1 MLTDCSLKRCKII
14 ISPKYLIMA
23 DKIKL
28 NIGNTKLTL
37 KKSSKLVGVKTKASS
52 NIEETK
58 GVKKKILKNLGG
70 FEIVELKRKGAS
82 CDKKLDAIRKKE
94 DVKIGTHVY
103 YAEGSVRP
111 LLPTGEIII
120 EFADNTNL
128 EEQNIVFDE
137 YALEIVERRGD
148 CCVIAKVTADSPNPL
163 KVAKYLQDISMVK
176 NAEPDLDTLL
186 DEYDGEF
193 TAPHDELV
201 NHQWHLKNPGFVVD
215 AQWPMKKGADARVW
229 EAWQKMGNMGSDK
242 ITVAVIDNGFDL
254 THPDIMGKV
263 HKPFDLWTNTSNIE
277 QGDPRFT
284 HGTPCA
290 SVAVARPNGTGI
302 VGAAPNSK
310 FMPISGTSYSLRA
323 TEKMFKYAMD
333 NGADVISCSWG
344 TTDPA
349 FELSEMKKAAIAD
362 AARNGRNGKGC
373 VIVYAVGNDDF
384 DYVSYYAQH
393 PDVIAV
399 GACTSKDEH
408 ATYSNKGPEVTICAP
423 SNGDWPITAARAF
436 WDEGVSWE
444 SGAYRFWRDGRDR
457 GDRYKHFGGTSSS
470 CPLVAGICAL
480 MLSENPDLT
489 SKQVKEI
496 LCKTADKIGSPQ
508 EYDANGHSK
517 KFGYGRVN
525 ALAAVREAISRRGGS
540 GSSDSQDTSTTT
552 GPTTTTP
559 PVVTNPTSGST
570 TTGSGS
576 TSTSSGSTS
585 TSISSGRGIFRFSVQ
600 RQEPTGFGVQMG
612 AFREYGNV
620 LIYAERMQKLFGEP
634 IIVSINQLAGETVYK
649 IVVGVFNS
657 REEAR
662 SLKQIMANHGVTGFI
677 RNIKDLK

>member
-1 MLTDCSLKRCKII
+1 
-14 ISPKYLIMA
+14 MA

-37 KKSSKLVGVKTKASS
+37 KKSSKLVGVKTKASCD
-52 NIEETK
+52 IEETK

-70 FEIVELKRKGAS
+70 FEIVELKRKGS
-82 CDKKLDAIRKKE
+82 NCDKKLDALREKDE
-94 DVKIGTHVY
+94 VKVGTHVY

-137 YALEIVERRGD
+137 YALEVVERRGD
-148 CCVIAKVTADSPNPL
+148 CCVIAKVTEHSPNPI
-163 KVAKYLQDISMVK
+163 KVAKYLQNISMVK
-176 NAEPDLDTLL
+176 HAEPDLDTLL

-193 TAPHDELV
+193 IAPQDDLV
-201 NHQWHLKNPGFVVD
+201 SHQWHLKNPGFVVD
-215 AQWPMKKGADARVW
+215 AQWPMKKGADAKVW
-229 EAWQKMGNMGSDK
+229 EAWQKMGNMGSDN

-254 THPDIMGKV
+254 SHPDLKNKV
-263 HKPFDLWTNTSNIE
+263 LRPYDLWTDTSNIE

-302 VGAAPNSK
+302 VGAAPNAK
-310 FMPISGTSYSLRA
+310 FMPISGTSFSLRA
-323 TEKMFKYAMD
+323 TEKMFKYAAD

-349 FELSEMKKAAIAD
+349 FDLSEMKKEAITN

-373 VIVYAVGNDDF
+373 VILYAVGNDDY

-399 GACTSKDEH
+399 AACTSKDEH
-408 ATYSNKGPEVTICAP
+408 ANYSNQGPEITICAP

-444 SGAYRFWRDGRDR
+444 NGNYRFWRDGKDR
-457 GDRYKHFGGTSSS
+457 GHQYKHFGGTSSS

-489 SKQVKEI
+489 AKEVKDI
-496 LCKTADKIGSPQ
+496 LSQTADKIGSPQ
-508 EYDANGHSK
+508 DYDARGHSR

-525 ALAAVREAISRRGGS
+525 ALAAVTEAIRRRGG
-540 GSSDSQDTSTTT
+540 GGNTDTENPSTGTV
-552 GPTTTTP
+552 PTPPAP
-559 PVVTNPTSGST
+559 PVVTTPPTTGST
-570 TTGSGS
+570 TGGS
-576 TSTSSGSTS
+576 TSTGT
-585 TSISSGRGIFRFSVQ
+585 TPAPTPTMASGRGIFRFSVQ
-600 RQEPTGFGVQMG
+600 RQEPAGYGVQMG

-634 IIVSINQLAGETVYK
+634 IVVSINELAGETVYK

-662 SLKQIMANHGVTGFI
+662 VLKQTMADNDVTGFI

>member
-1 MLTDCSLKRCKII
+1 
-14 ISPKYLIMA
+14 MA
-23 DKIKL
+23 NKIKL
-28 NIGNTKLTL
+28 NIGSNKVVL

-52 NIEETK
+52 NIEDTK
-58 GVKKKILKNLGG
+58 GVKKKVLKNLGG
-70 FEIVELKRKGAS
+70 FEIVELKRKGNS
-82 CDKKLDAIRKKE
+82 CDQKLDALREKAE
-94 DVKIGTHVY
+94 VKVGTHVY
-103 YAEGSVRP
+103 YVEGSVRP

-120 EFADNTNL
+120 EFQDNTNL

-137 YALEIVERRGD
+137 YSLEVVERRGD
-148 CCVIAKVTADSPNPL
+148 CCVIAKVTANSPNPI
-163 KVAKYLQDISMVK
+163 KVAKYLQDISMVR

-193 TAPHDELV
+193 IAPHDELV

-215 AQWPMKKGADARVW
+215 AQWPMKKGADAKVW
-229 EAWQKMGNMGSDK
+229 EAWQKMGNMGSSN

-254 THPDIMGKV
+254 THPDIKDKV
-263 HKPFDLWTNTSNIE
+263 SKPYDLWTDTSNIE

-323 TEKMFKYAMD
+323 TEKMFKYAAD

-344 TTDPA
+344 TTDAA
-349 FELSEMKKAAIAD
+349 FELSEMKKAAITN

-373 VIVYAVGNDDF
+373 VIVYAVGNDNF

-399 GACTSKDEH
+399 AACTSKDEY
-408 ATYSNKGPEVTICAP
+408 ATYSNRGPEVTICAP

-444 SGAYRFWRDGRDR
+444 SGAYRYWRDGKDR
-457 GDRYKHFGGTSSS
+457 GHQYKHFGGTSSS

-489 SKQVKEI
+489 AKQVKDI
-496 LCKTADKIGSPQ
+496 LCQTADKIGSPQ
-508 EYDANGHSK
+508 EYDARGHSK
-517 KFGYGRVN
+517 KFGYGRIN
-525 ALAAVREAISRRGGS
+525 AHAAVTRAITMRGGS
-540 GSSDSQDTSTTT
+540 GSSDTQDPSTTT
-552 GPTTTTP
+552 VPTPTPPAP
-559 PVVTNPTSGST
+559 PVVTNPT
-570 TTGSGS
+570 TGTPS
-576 TSTSSGSTS
+576 TSTGGSSTS
-585 TSISSGRGIFRFSVQ
+585 TGTATTSMSTGRGIFRFSVQ
-600 RQEPTGFGVQMG
+600 RQEPSGFGVQMG

-620 LIYAERMQKLFGEP
+620 LIYAERMQKLFNEP
-634 IIVSINQLAGETVYK
+634 IIVSINKLAGDTVYK
-649 IVVGVFNS
+649 MVVGVFNT
-657 REEAR
+657 RQEAR
-662 SLKQIMANHGVTGFI
+662 VLKQVMADNGVTGFI